1 MSKPERKV
9 TVTEKNLQRAADRI
23 ELPTPLVSVE
33 IDYLRR
39 QLGST
44 ATPTEIDNQVREVR
58 STPWSQLL

>member
-1 MSKPERKV
+1 MSRPERKV
-9 TVTEKNLQRAADRI
+9 TVTEKNLQKAADRI
-23 ELPTPLVSVE
+23 DLPTPLVSVE

-39 QLGST
+39 HLGAS